1 MRLFALLAASL
12 ATATAASAQTRI
24 SQKSGA
30 WWGNIPTPT
39 INQLWMQVDGVAP
52 DATVSGNVSFNLTC
66 SLPQPSTMR
75 LTAVVLQV
83 DGTNVRGVYNAN
95 AVATLGQARTFTV
108 DTTRFLDGWHELR
121 ARCYAVE
128 TAVGPEL
135 GKQTQVTNGHQLRFR
150 NGNALTDSHSVMPGV
165 LDSHAWYDS
174 DAATG
179 DAIHYVYVQLLNVH
193 PLIDAPIR
201 GIVPITGRVSHAG
214 ATTID
219 HWVLKVDGVAVVEL
233 HGIDSL
239 HTYNLDTRQ
248 FANGPHTL
256 AFHGHGVARSGKQLA
271 GQVAV
276 PIVIQN

>member
-1 MRLFALLAASL
+1 M
-12 ATATAASAQTRI
+12 
-24 SQKSGA
+24 
-30 WWGNIPTPT
+30 
-39 INQLWMQVDGVAP
+39 
-52 DATVSGNVSFNLTC
+52 
-66 SLPQPSTMR
+66 
-75 LTAVVLQV
+75 
-83 DGTNVRGVYNAN
+83 
-95 AVATLGQARTFTV
+95 
-108 DTTRFLDGWHELR
+108 
-121 ARCYAVE
+121 
-128 TAVGPEL
+128 
-135 GKQTQVTNGHQLRFR
+135 
-150 NGNALTDSHSVMPGV
+150 
-165 LDSHAWYDS
+165 
-174 DAATG
+174 
-179 DAIHYVYVQLLNVH
+179 H